1 VEANLPPQR
10 IKPVKEN
17 FMSLAFIAQAAQ
29 SGASGIIGFLPFI
42 LILVVLYFL
51 MLRPQMKKQK
61 EHAAMLKSV
70 TRGDD
75 IVTAG
80 GIHGKV
86 VGINEKDNSLQVMI
100 AKGIVVNLEHGS
112 VARKKVYE
120 KSAEAP
126 ALESKPIEPKPRR
139 QDRATPTRESS
150 SGGQPGSAMIVSGT
164 RTSTDRPGSNGT
176 DTAKKSRYRRSRRR
190 KPPFGQGQGQG
201 PGQSQ
206 SQSQGQTQTQSPGQ
220 TRSSANGSDSGSMP
234 SSTPDLS
241 PRESSPPEQHTSGE
255 SHHVE
260 E

>member
-1 VEANLPPQR
+1 
-10 IKPVKEN
+10 
-17 FMSLAFIAQAAQ
+17 MSLAFIAQAAQ
-29 SGASGIIGFLPFI
+29 SGAGGIISFLPFI

-70 TRGDD
+70 SRGDD
-75 IVTAG
+75 IVTSG

-126 ALESKPIEPKPRR
+126 AVETKTVEPRPRR
-139 QDRATPTRESS
+139 QEKATSARLPSS
-150 SGGQPGSAMIVSGT
+150 SGQPGSAMIVSGT
-164 RTSTDRPGSNGT
+164 RTNSDRPGSEGAEA
-176 DTAKKSRYRRSRRR
+176 AKKSRYHRSRRR
-190 KPPFGQGQGQG
+190 KPPFGQGQSQG

-206 SQSQGQTQTQSPGQ
+206 NQGQSQTPGPSQ
-220 TRSSANGSDSGSMP
+220 GRSSTTESGSGSMP
-234 SSTPDLS
+234 SSTPDMS

-255 SHHVE
+255 SRHVE